1 MTKVGYCCNCK
12 YKVATFMGG
21 EGLHHCGDCGSE
33 VDVEDE

>member
-12 YKVATFMGG
+12 YKVATFIDE